1 MLTHLLSF
9 FNVTKRISDWQH
21 HSLNPPTSYKWGG
34 VGGGGG
40 WEPPKDWK
48 RGGAKT
54 SILMGGWGI
63 MGKGRS
69 KNGESNPFQINFD
82 ATKEN

>member
-9 FNVTKRISDWQH
+9 FKVTKRIFDWQH
-21 HSLNPPTSYKWGG
+21 HSLQMRWGMESSKYWIMG
-34 VGGGGG
+34 V
-40 WEPPKDWK
+40 
-48 RGGAKT
+48 AKT

-63 MGKGRS
+63 MGNGRS
-69 KNGESNPFQINFD
+69 RNGGSNPFQINFD

>member
-34 VGGGGG
+34 VGWGGGMESSKYWIMG
-40 WEPPKDWK
+40 V
-48 RGGAKT
+48 AKT